1 MQMGNTAEPGLMT
14 LYGLR
19 VSMFF
24 QIAGMAYGLCT
35 SLPSWITGFES
46 RCPLHFKT

>member
-1 MQMGNTAEPGLMT
+1 MHMGSIAEPGLMT
-14 LYGLR
+14 LYELW
-19 VSMFF
+19 VFMFI

-46 RCPLHFKT
+46 RCPLHFK